1 MTNRP
6 FVNLI
11 AYEIEKT
18 LRANES
24 KPAWE
29 SQLYSDNLSK
39 FLEEHCEFM
48 AALHKGCN
56 TKIISEGF
64 DLICSIAMLM
74 TKHGFGNPEW
84 ERGRHVQ
91 A

>member
-1 MTNRP
+1 MQNRP

-29 SQLYSDNLSK
+29 SQLYSDNSQ
-39 FLEEHCEFM
+39 
-48 AALHKGCN
+48 
-56 TKIISEGF
+56 IISEGF

-74 TKHGFGNPEW
+74 TKHGFGNHEW